1 MKLITLLDLNLLRYN
16 AIIYDQVKF
25 SAGLFEL
32 EIVCHL
38 TRNYGI
44 ITKEKLVE
52 ANLSLNYFERE
63 VVEIWGEGINKLGI
77 VLKGEK

>member
-1 MKLITLLDLNLLRYN
+1 MENLNKKTVA
-16 AIIYDQVKF
+16 AIMRT
-25 SAGLFEL
+25 L
-32 EIVCHL
+32 EI
-38 TRNYGI
+38 T
-44 ITKEKLVE
+44 EEELVK